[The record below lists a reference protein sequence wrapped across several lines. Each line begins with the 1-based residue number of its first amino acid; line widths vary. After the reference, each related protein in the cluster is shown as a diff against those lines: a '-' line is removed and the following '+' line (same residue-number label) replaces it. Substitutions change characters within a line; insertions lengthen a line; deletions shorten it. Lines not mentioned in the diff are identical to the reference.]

1 MAASRCMLACRH
13 VLEAHASVRRAKGS
27 SGAAAHVRTL
37 VGVEF
42 TPRTKRAQN
51 RCSQV
56 CRAVTCAGVSKVK
69 SGISY
74 TPSRLALLR
83 RRESLPYMA
92 IYRATRVNHL
102 RFPLLMTLD
111 SEFPGTRTDLV
122 VCRRAETRELLQ
134 KKWE

>member
-1 MAASRCMLACRH
+1 MAASRGMLACRH

-56 CRAVTCAGVSKVK
+56 CRAVTCAGVCKLK
-69 SGISY
+69 SGIF
-74 TPSRLALLR
+74 L
-83 RRESLPYMA
+83 
-92 IYRATRVNHL
+92 TRQGL
-102 RFPLLMTLD
+102 
-111 SEFPGTRTDLV
+111 LV
-122 VCRRAETRELLQ
+122 VRV
-134 KKWE
+134 